1 MRTRRRVCSASLL
14 LGLLAGVAVPAGAAA
29 PRPFTF
35 ENVDIQTVVKEVAA
49 LTGMTFVFDPEQVKG
64 TITLLGPAGGV
75 SPAEALELLR
85 AALGLHGY
93 ALLSRQTRAWIVPA
107 EQTAAAAFVLRVV
120 PLTYAQADEVAYALS
135 WIAPPSVRVVPYP
148 PTNSVLIAG
157 HPDLVAE
164 LAGVIGAPPA
174 APGPTRGPG
183 PRPAARP
190 PQNVDGCGNLR

>member
-190 PQNVDGCGNLR
+190 PQNVDGWGILR

>member
-1 MRTRRRVCSASLL
+1 MRTRRRVCSTSLL

-35 ENVDIQTVVKEVAA
+35 EHADIQTVVKEVAA

-75 SPAEALELLR
+75 APAEALELLG

-93 ALLSRQTRAWIVPA
+93 ALLTRQTRAWIVPA
-107 EQTAAAAFVLRVV
+107 EQTAAAAFVIRVV
-120 PLTYAQADEVAYALS
+120 PLTYAQAHEVAYALS

-183 PRPAARP
+183 PPARGRPASERGR
-190 PQNVDGCGNLR
+190 VR

>member
-107 EQTAAAAFVLRVV
+107 EQTAAAAFVIRVV

>member
-1 MRTRRRVCSASLL
+1 MRTRRRVCSTSLL

-107 EQTAAAAFVLRVV
+107 EQTAAAAFVIRVV

-164 LAGVIGAPPA
+164 LTGVIGAPPA

-190 PQNVDGCGNLR
+190 PQNVDGWGILR

>member
-107 EQTAAAAFVLRVV
+107 EQTAAAALVLRVV

>member
-35 ENVDIQTVVKEVAA
+35 ENADIQTVVKEVAA

-75 SPAEALELLR
+75 SPAEALGLLR

-107 EQTAAAAFVLRVV
+107 EQTAAAAFVIRVV

-135 WIAPPSVRVVPYP
+135 WIAPPSVRVVSYP